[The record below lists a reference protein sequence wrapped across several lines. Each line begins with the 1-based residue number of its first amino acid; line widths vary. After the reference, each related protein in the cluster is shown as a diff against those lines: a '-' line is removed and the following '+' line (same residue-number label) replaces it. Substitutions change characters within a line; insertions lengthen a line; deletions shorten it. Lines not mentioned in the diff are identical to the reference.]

1 MLEVM
6 VVQIP
11 VVSRIGMGAERFDQA
26 GVIKP
31 LLISTISAP
40 GR

>member
-1 MLEVM
+1 MLEVR

-11 VVSRIGMGAERFDQA
+11 VMSPVELGAERFDQA
-26 GVIKP
+26 GVIEL